1 MGKTGTMYAW
11 EQEDISG
18 PDIQMIGKALGGG
31 FVPLSGLLLR
41 DKIFDAQSTYRPIS
55 RLNITLSFGTLYAK
69 PEIMRREGLDLHLRN
84 KIQPTNHVSINDDL
98 PQGVGTLR
106 TPYHRW
112 ESIGGMNLNFQC
124 PVSILEISYS
134 YNC

>member
-1 MGKTGTMYAW
+1 
-11 EQEDISG
+11 
-18 PDIQMIGKALGGG
+18 MIGKALGGG
-31 FVPLSGLLLR
+31 VVPLSGVSLR
-41 DKIFDAQSTYRPIS
+41 DKIFDAQSTYLPLG

-69 PEIMRREGLDLHLRN
+69 PEMMRREGFDLHLRN
-84 KIQPTNHVSINDDL
+84 KTQPTNHVSINDDL

-106 TPYHRW
+106 TPYYRW

-124 PVSILEISYS
+124 SVSILEISYS